1 MSTRKYVFANWGE
14 RVSMID
20 GAGRAREGVIT
31 EFDDSDTRNTKVVY
45 QGGAFDWF
53 NRDEVE
59 ESMIAK
65 EQVEIDTNE
74 TTPNLL

>member
-1 MSTRKYVFANWGE
+1 MSKKYVFANWGE
-14 RVSMID
+14 IVSLID

-65 EQVEIDTNE
+65 EQVNLDKQHETNI
-74 TTPNLL
+74 

>member
-1 MSTRKYVFANWGE
+1 MTKKYVFANWGE
-14 RVSMID
+14 RVSLID
-20 GAGRAREGVIT
+20 GAGRPREGVIT

-65 EQVEIDTNE
+65 EQVDLDKQHETNI
-74 TTPNLL
+74 

>member
-1 MSTRKYVFANWGE
+1 MSTKKYIFANWAE
-14 RVSMID
+14 KVYMID

-53 NRDEVE
+53 NRDEIE
-59 ESMIAK
+59 ESMK
-65 EQVEIDTNE
+65 SREQVSLDTQHAN
-74 TTPNLL
+74 N